1 MPRRQALAASDAQVP
16 AAASRWRRF
25 VERGGEWNASGRT
38 KALTCL
44 AAMAFLV
51 ALEHVVSLLWL
62 HQPYWRLYVKYGS
75 EIGLIVAI
83 LGAGAESEEELAGRV
98 SASPSSYLSASFA
111 WTGSFLAAAFNTTG
125 GRKRPLPAG
134 VRTWPLDGFVSG
146 LLILPVWLLL
156 WAWLLLVAP
165 IQYFVTLVA
174 GAPARRALATRPDM
188 VAREESPTPSG
199 GVKTRALSLGFD
211 RAPFATTQAF
221 AAALLFVLDKTL

>member
-1 MPRRQALAASDAQVP
+1 V
-16 AAASRWRRF
+16 
-25 VERGGEWNASGRT
+25 G
-38 KALTCL
+38 
-44 AAMAFLV
+44 
-51 ALEHVVSLLWL
+51 SLLWL

-134 VRTWPLDGFVSG
+134 VRTWPLDGLVSG

-199 GVKTRALSLGFD
+199 GVKKRALSLGFD